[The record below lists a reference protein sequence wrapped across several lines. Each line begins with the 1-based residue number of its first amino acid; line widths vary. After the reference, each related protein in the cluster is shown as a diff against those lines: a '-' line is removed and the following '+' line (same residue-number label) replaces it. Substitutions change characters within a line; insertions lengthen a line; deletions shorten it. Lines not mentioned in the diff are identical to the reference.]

1 MITPTVQ
8 SGPSAL
14 NRDNP
19 GKSDDPVCFHGRSIS
34 QLPPEVLPGITQYL
48 SMREVLVLGQV
59 CRDLRSKLEECG
71 VITNIWNYLSLP
83 TNKKRTVHRLVT
95 GNRLLIDY
103 LRNNP
108 AGYRNSFPIQHGPAI
123 FVKKASHFREQT
135 VSTSSISLVP
145 SGCINLLSYDLFC
158 EFNDQHNCLIQEDN
172 NLHQLHIWTNQKDG
186 TWEREH
192 TISYEMIH
200 QDSRQHGADIIIT
213 SGREDGKPHLLI
225 VKRNELGEW
234 HETQKQCLH
243 DISSSLE
250 NYFIYNIY
258 LAKNH
263 RLMLCNVAKINDGDC
278 GVLIFGRDADGRWL
292 TKGVFQF
299 HSIITN
305 LKFKCSQCCRHV
317 AVFTDELIFCVS
329 EQDDGTWI
337 KTGRITTDLYFE
349 ERNLKFSMDDHH
361 FVALGEV
368 TIWQI
373 SIRTIIKCSHVIVAS
388 CDEQGHWS
396 EVKRIIRTCD
406 LTILQTGPYARFS
419 SDSKHLFIC
428 IADELIIL
436 SLHERKWV
444 SSTSPFK
451 LTDSSSC
458 KISTTMDPSLFMINS
473 KKTACIY
480 AIDASGVWRKQHEF
494 LCFPDSPP
502 KISPDGNTVI
512 CPCGENRHIDIWVRR
527 HPGQWI
533 KQQPA
538 ISACW
543 VEFSPD
549 GSLVALAGRYELILL
564 GLTEDK
570 QWQKKGHQLFKGR
583 VEDLCFSPCGRS
595 IRVDYAMGESVFVTL
610 WQIEPQEPQS
620 GCQSSFYTP
629 V

>member
-1 MITPTVQ
+1 MMTPSVQ

-19 GKSDDPVCFHGRSIS
+19 GKSDDSACFHGRSIS
-34 QLPPEVLPGITQYL
+34 WLPAEVLAGITCYL

-83 TNKKRTVHRLVT
+83 ANKKRSVHRLIT
-95 GNRLLIDY
+95 GNRPLIDY

-108 AGYRNSFPIQHGPAI
+108 AGYRNSFPIQHSPAVYI
-123 FVKKASHFREQT
+123 KNTSHFQELM
-135 VSTSSISLVP
+135 VSASSISLVP
-145 SGCINLLSYDLFC
+145 SGCINLISEDLFC

-172 NLHQLHIWTNQKDG
+172 SHHQLHIWTNQKDG

-192 TISYEMIH
+192 TMGFEIIY
-200 QDSRQHGADIIIT
+200 QDSKQHGADIIIT
-213 SGREDGKPHLLI
+213 SEKEDEKTYLLI

-234 HETQKQCLH
+234 NETQKLYLH
-243 DISSSLE
+243 DISSSLK
-250 NYFIYNIY
+250 NYYIGKIY

-263 RLMLCNVAKINDGDC
+263 RLMLCDMANFIYRDS
-278 GVLIFGRDADGRWL
+278 GVLIFGLDANGRWL

-299 HSIITN
+299 NAIITN
-305 LKFKCSQCCRHV
+305 LKFKCSQDCRHT
-317 AVFTDELIFCVS
+317 AVFTDDLIFFVG

-337 KTGRITTDLYFE
+337 KTGEIATNLFFD
-349 ERNLKFSMDDHH
+349 ERNLKFSIDDHH
-361 FVALGEV
+361 FVALGEI
-368 TIWQI
+368 TIWQP
-373 SIRTIIKCSHVIVAS
+373 SDQSLMKCSHVIVAS

-406 LTILQTGPYARFS
+406 RTMLQTVPHARFS
-419 SDSKHLFIC
+419 SDSKHLFVC

-473 KKTACIY
+473 NKTACIY
-480 AIDASGVWRKQHEF
+480 AIDTSGVWGKQHEF
-494 LCFPDSPP
+494 LCFPDLPP

-512 CPCGENRHIDIWVRR
+512 CPYGENRHTDIWVGR
-527 HPGQWI
+527 HLGQWI
-533 KQQPA
+533 KQQSAIPA
-538 ISACW
+538 CR

-570 QWQKKGHQLFKGR
+570 QCQKKGRQLFEGC
-583 VEDLCFSPCGRS
+583 VEDLFFSPCGRS
-595 IRVDYAMGESVFVTL
+595 IRVDHAKGGSVFVTI

>member
-1 MITPTVQ
+1 MMTPSVQ
-8 SGPSAL
+8 PGPSAL
-14 NRDNP
+14 NQDNP
-19 GKSDDPVCFHGRSIS
+19 DKSDDSVCFHGRSIS
-34 QLPPEVLPGITQYL
+34 QLPSEVLPGITQYL

-83 TNKKRTVHRLVT
+83 GNKKRSVHRLVT

-123 FVKKASHFREQT
+123 YVKNASHFREQT
-135 VSTSSISLVP
+135 VSASSISLVP
-145 SGCINLLSYDLFC
+145 SGCINLLSEDLFC

-172 NLHQLHIWTNQKDG
+172 NLYQLHIWTNQKNG
-186 TWEREH
+186 TWKWEH
-192 TISYEMIH
+192 TMGYEVIY
-200 QDSRQHGADIIIT
+200 QDSKQHGADIIIT
-213 SGREDGKPHLLI
+213 SGREDGKTHLLI
-225 VKRNELGEW
+225 VKRNESGEW
-234 HETQKQCLH
+234 NETQKQCLH

-250 NYFIYNIY
+250 GYDIYRIY
-258 LAKNH
+258 LAENH
-263 RLMLCNVAKINDGDC
+263 RLIFCDMAKVGYGDS
-278 GVLIFGRDADGRWL
+278 GLLIFRPDADGRWL

-299 HSIITN
+299 SSVITY
-305 LKFKCSQCCRHV
+305 LKFKCSQGCRHV
-317 AVFTDELIFCVS
+317 ATFTDDVIFFVS

-337 KTGRITTDLYFE
+337 KTGEIVTDLFFE
-349 ERNLKFSMDDHH
+349 GKNLQFSMDDHH
-361 FVALGEV
+361 FVGLGEV
-368 TIWQI
+368 TIWKLSLQ
-373 SIRTIIKCSHVIVAS
+373 SVTKCTQVIVAS

-406 LTILQTGPYARFS
+406 LSMQPEGPYARFS
-419 SDSKHLFIC
+419 SDSKHLFVC

-436 SLHERKWV
+436 SLHEGKWV
-444 SSTSPFK
+444 SSTNPFK
-451 LTDSSSC
+451 LADSSSC
-458 KISTTMDPSLFMINS
+458 KISTTMDPSLFMIKSNRN
-473 KKTACIY
+473 AFIY
-480 AIDASGVWRKQHEF
+480 AINASGVWGKQHEF
-494 LCFPDSPP
+494 LFFPDLPP
-502 KISPDGNTVI
+502 KISPDGDTVI
-512 CPCGENRHIDIWVRR
+512 CPYGENRHIDIWVRR

-538 ISACW
+538 ISACR
-543 VEFSPD
+543 VEFSPN

-570 QWQKKGHQLFKGR
+570 QWQKKGHQLLEGC
-583 VEDLCFSPCGRS
+583 VEDLFFSPCGRS
-595 IRVDYAMGESVFVTL
+595 IRVDHAKGESVFVTI

>member
-1 MITPTVQ
+1 MTPPVQ

-19 GKSDDPVCFHGRSIS
+19 GKSDDSVCFQGRSIS
-34 QLPPEVLPGITQYL
+34 QLPSEVLPAITQYL
-48 SMREVLVLGQV
+48 SMREVLVFGQV

-83 TNKKRTVHRLVT
+83 TNKKRSVHRFVT

-108 AGYRNSFPIQHGPAI
+108 AGYRSSFPIQHGPAI
-123 FVKKASHFREQT
+123 FVKNASHFREQT
-135 VSTSSISLVP
+135 VSASSISLVP
-145 SGCINLLSYDLFC
+145 SGCINLLSEDLFC

-172 NLHQLHIWTNQKDG
+172 NLHQLHIWTNQKEG

-192 TISYEMIH
+192 TMGYEIIY
-200 QDSRQHGADIIIT
+200 QDSKQHGADIIIT
-213 SGREDGKPHLLI
+213 SGREDGKIHLLT

-234 HETQKQCLH
+234 NETQKQCLH
-243 DISSSLE
+243 DISPSLE
-250 NYFIYNIY
+250 NYYIYKIY

-263 RLMLCNVAKINDGDC
+263 RLMLCDMAKIACGDS
-278 GVLIFGRDADGRWL
+278 GVLIFGCDADGRWL
-292 TKGVFQF
+292 KKGMFQF
-299 HSIITN
+299 YSIITN
-305 LKFKCSQCCRHV
+305 LKFKCSQGCRDV
-317 AVFTDELIFCVS
+317 AIFTDDLIFFVS
-329 EQDDGTWI
+329 EQDDGVWI
-337 KTGRITTDLYFE
+337 KTGEIATDLFFE

-361 FVALGEV
+361 LVALGEI
-368 TIWQI
+368 TIWQPGDQ
-373 SIRTIIKCSHVIVAS
+373 SVMKCSHAIVAS

-406 LTILQTGPYARFS
+406 LTMLQTGPYARFS

-436 SLHERKWV
+436 SLRERKWV
-444 SSTSPFK
+444 SSTNPFK

-473 KKTACIY
+473 DKTGCIY
-480 AIDASGVWRKQHEF
+480 AIDASGVWGIQHEF
-494 LCFPDSPP
+494 SCFPDLPP

-512 CPCGENRHIDIWVRR
+512 CPCGEHRHIDIWVRR

-538 ISACW
+538 ILACR

-549 GSLVALAGRYELILL
+549 GSLVALAGRHELIML
-564 GLTEDK
+564 GLTEEK
-570 QWQKKGHQLFKGR
+570 QWQKKGHQLFEGC
-583 VEDLCFSPCGRS
+583 VEDLFFSPCGRS
-595 IRVDYAMGESVFVTL
+595 IRVDHAKGGSVYVTI